1 MSASRV
7 AITGLGLSTG
17 LGLDLTSSWDGL
29 VRGYFPV
36 KRYTLFDPTGLAAPF
51 GVELPPAAGALF
63 ETEIKPRSRAQM
75 TRGTMI
81 GLVTARMAVDDSAL
95 MQAKIDPTRLGV
107 VVGGTGTGYSHSGTP
122 ADQNRILKNMASAP
136 AAWISL
142 KYKIE
147 GPAFTVS
154 TACSSGAYAL
164 HAAMLLILSGQCDA
178 VITGAADSALNYQ
191 DVEGFCNLMA
201 LSDDSA
207 TMATASRPFDLRRNG
222 FVMGEGAGMLVVES
236 IAHARN
242 RQAHIHAYASLPGL
256 CSEAYNIMSPRPD
269 GSGMARAMRQ
279 ALASAHMAPEAID
292 YINAHG
298 TSTPHND
305 RCETVAIKAV
315 FGNQAR
321 NIPISSTKSMTGHCL
336 SAAAGVEAVIAVQAL
351 STSMIPP
358 TMNLNEPDPACD
370 LDYVPNQARPARL
383 RHVMSNSFAFGGHNA
398 VCIFSSPDT
407 E

>member
-1 MSASRV
+1 
-7 AITGLGLSTG
+7 
-17 LGLDLTSSWDGL
+17 
-29 VRGYFPV
+29 
-36 KRYTLFDPTGLAAPF
+36 
-51 GVELPPAAGALF
+51 
-63 ETEIKPRSRAQM
+63 
-75 TRGTMI
+75 
-81 GLVTARMAVDDSAL
+81 
-95 MQAKIDPTRLGV
+95 
-107 VVGGTGTGYSHSGTP
+107 
-122 ADQNRILKNMASAP
+122 
-136 AAWISL
+136 
-142 KYKIE
+142 
-147 GPAFTVS
+147 
-154 TACSSGAYAL
+154 
-164 HAAMLLILSGQCDA
+164 
-178 VITGAADSALNYQ
+178 
-191 DVEGFCNLMA
+191 
-201 LSDDSA
+201 
-207 TMATASRPFDLRRNG
+207 
-222 FVMGEGAGMLVVES
+222 VVES